1 MFDKAFTRIAAFALL
16 FAVAAH
22 GVEAQAPA
30 GALGVGETGALVV
43 LSGGGAEALLIDPV
57 TRGIL
62 GRFPTG
68 PDPREVAVSPDGR
81 YAYVTSYGWQ
91 PTREVRTGDRGEGI
105 AYWDAASGAIASGG
119 RGVTVLD
126 LNARSVHAVFQPGTY
141 RNLQGIRV
149 GKDGRRIWMTAER
162 DSAIVEV
169 DATTGDVLML
179 WKTGGANPNSL
190 IVTRDNR
197 RLFVANSG
205 SDHLTMI
212 DRVTVVP
219 STIATGRNPV
229 ALALS
234 RGEKELW
241 VANNG
246 DHTISVV
253 DTRRLREV
261 ASFPSGGTGPTRLA
275 FNPAGN
281 EVWVSHSGTREVVVL
296 DVVSAAVL
304 ARIPFDAEPRSIAFS
319 ASGAA
324 AFVSA
329 PQGHQVYVIDTG
341 TREIVDTLDAG
352 SLPSGVAWGGQHVP
366 ARGSGR

>member
-1 MFDKAFTRIAAFALL
+1 MMGKAFTRIAAVVLL
-16 FAVAAH
+16 FAAASP
-22 GVEAQAPA
+22 GVRAQAPA
-30 GALGVGETGALVV
+30 GSLGVGAGGALVV
-43 LSGGGAEALLIDPV
+43 VSGGGAEALLIDPA
-57 TRGIL
+57 TRAVL

-81 YAYVTSYGWQ
+81 FAYVTSYGWQ
-91 PTREVRTGDRGEGI
+91 PTRAVRTGDRGEGV
-105 AYWDAASGAIASGG
+105 AYWDAASHEIATPG
-119 RGVTVLD
+119 RAVTVLD
-126 LNARSVHAVFQPGTY
+126 LSDLSVHAVFQPGTY

-169 DATTGDVLML
+169 DARTGDVLML

-190 IVTRDNR
+190 TVTRDNR

-212 DRVTVVP
+212 DRATVVP
-219 STIATGRNPV
+219 SRIATGRNPE
-229 ALALS
+229 AIALS

-241 VANNG
+241 VANRG
-246 DHTISVV
+246 DHTISVI
-253 DTRRLREV
+253 DTRKLREV
-261 ASFPSGGTGPTRLA
+261 ASFPSGGTAPTRLA

-281 EVWVSHSGTREVVVL
+281 EVWVSHVGSREIVVL

-304 ARIPFDAEPRSIAFS
+304 ERIPIEAEPRSIAFS
-319 ASGAA
+319 TSGAA

-329 PQGHQVYVIDTG
+329 PQRHQVYVIDTG

-352 SLPSGVAWGGQHVP
+352 RLPSGIAWGGQRMP
-366 ARGSGR
+366 PMGSGR

>member
-1 MFDKAFTRIAAFALL
+1 MMDKAFTGFAGLVLL
-16 FAVAAH
+16 FAATTH

-30 GALGVGETGALVV
+30 GSFGVGDAGALVV
-43 LSGGGAEALLIDPV
+43 LSGGAAEALLIDPA
-57 TRGIL
+57 TRSVL

-81 YAYVTSYGWQ
+81 YAYVTSYAWQ
-91 PTREVRTGDRGEGI
+91 PTRQVRTGDRGEGI
-105 AYWDAASGAIASGG
+105 AYWDAASSDIATSG
-119 RGVTVLD
+119 RAVTVLD
-126 LNARSVHAVFQPGTY
+126 LADRSVHAVFQPGTY

-179 WKTGGANPNSL
+179 WKTGGADPSSL
-190 IVTRDNR
+190 TVTRDNR

-205 SDHLTMI
+205 SDYLTMI
-212 DRVTVVP
+212 DRATVVP
-219 STIATGRNPV
+219 SRITTGRNPE
-229 ALALS
+229 AIALS
-234 RGEKELW
+234 QGEKELW
-241 VANNG
+241 VVNRG
-246 DHTISVV
+246 DHTITVI
-253 DTRRLREV
+253 DTRKLREV

-281 EVWVSHSGTREVVVL
+281 EVWVSHAGSRDVVIL

-304 ARIPFDAEPRSIAFS
+304 DRIPFDAEPRSIAFS

-329 PQGHQVYVIDTG
+329 PQRHQVYVIDTG

-352 SLPSGVAWGGQHVP
+352 SHPSGVAWGGQRMP
-366 ARGSGR
+366 PRGTGR